1 MAAFA
6 PLRVALECQSW
17 GRVDAC
23 TFVRGHLDDL
33 DVVAVVPQAQA
44 DVVLYLNLTSVANDD
59 RVALRAVE
67 RGDDPFVF
75 EQAQVVNTR
84 LPVDEQVEALR
95 PLVSRALAPSVAR
108 RAPEAV
114 EVTLSVP
121 DDAARADAKTSPYGF
136 TAWAGGW
143 GSWTRDYQSLSTWGG
158 ASVYRTALHDKL
170 SLWAGGDRNIERQPN
185 LSVGGQRVSLAYD
198 AASWYFGTSGSHELD
213 DHWAVGLVG
222 RGGGDDDDGRY
233 AWTTRLHGGIERNWF
248 PSDDDRG
255 NRFAVALLAG
265 AQADAYQQ
273 TNVLGEDR
281 AVFPTSMLLVQG
293 DVQFDRVGLDLDLG
307 AQAQVPDVLRRYV
320 LSAEA
325 GAELQVGTHVDL
337 DLRAGVTQQAVPG
350 PATIDLADFEQVK
363 RASYAQ
369 PLSAWGNLNLRI
381 HFDPT
386 NGVRNNRFDA
396 ASDLDS
402 TGSL

>member
-1 MAAFA
+1 MASFV

-17 GRVDAC
+17 ARVDAC
-23 TFVRGHLDDL
+23 TFVRGHLDDVA
-33 DVVAVVPQAQA
+33 VVAVVPQAQA

-75 EQAQVVNTR
+75 EQTQVVSTR

-95 PLVSRALAPSVAR
+95 PVVSRVLAPALAR
-108 RAPEAV
+108 RSPEAV
-114 EVTLSVP
+114 VVTLSIP
-121 DDAARADAKTSPYGF
+121 EDADQADVKGSPYGF
-136 TAWAGGW
+136 TAWTGGW
-143 GSWTRDYQSLSTWGG
+143 GSWSRDYQLLSTWGG
-158 ASVYRTALHDKL
+158 ASVYRTAPHDKV
-170 SLWAGGDRNIERQPN
+170 SFWGGGNRDLERQPN

-198 AASWYFGTSGSHELD
+198 ATSWYVGSSAAHELD
-213 DHWAVGLVG
+213 DHWAIGLVG

-233 AWTTRLHGGIERNWF
+233 VWTGRLHGGLERNWF

-265 AQADAYQQ
+265 VQADEYQA
-273 TNVLGEDR
+273 TNVLGEDV
-281 AVFPTSMLLVQG
+281 AVFPTSMVLVQG

-307 AQAQVPDVLRRYV
+307 AQAQLPDVLRRYV
-320 LSAEA
+320 LSAES
-325 GAELQVGTHVDL
+325 GAELQVGSRVDL
-337 DLRAGVTQQAVPG
+337 DLRVGVTQQAVPG
-350 PATIDLADFEQVK
+350 PAAIDRADFEQVR

-369 PLSAWGNLNLRI
+369 PLATWGNVNLRI

-396 ASDLDS
+396 GSGLQA